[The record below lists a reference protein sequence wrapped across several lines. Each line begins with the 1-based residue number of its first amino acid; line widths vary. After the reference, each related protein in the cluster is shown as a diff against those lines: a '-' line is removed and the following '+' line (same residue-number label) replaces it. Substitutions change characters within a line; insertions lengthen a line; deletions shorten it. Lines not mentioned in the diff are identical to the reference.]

1 MLKVENLRAGYS
13 GDDAVRGISIEVAE
27 RSCVA
32 LVGANGAGKST
43 LVKSVCGLL
52 TPRGG
57 KVLFG
62 GEEIMGLPASQ
73 VAIRGLS
80 LCPEGRRLFAPLS
93 VEENLLLGAYP
104 RLPSFGP
111 FRRAA
116 SGDLQRIYEMF
127 PRLGERRSQQAGSLS
142 GGEQQMLAIGR
153 LLMARPRL
161 MILDEPSM
169 GLAPMLVKEVFL
181 AISSLRA
188 SGMTILLSEQFAKS
202 ALAVSDRAYIIEQG
216 RVVLEGS
223 SAALA
228 KDPAVMA
235 AYLG

>member
-13 GDDAVRGISIEVAE
+13 GDDAVRGISIQVAE
-27 RSCVA
+27 GSCVA

-43 LVKSVCGLL
+43 LAKALCGLL
-52 TPRGG
+52 VPRGG
-57 KVLFG
+57 RVFFDGK
-62 GEEIMGLPASQ
+62 EITGLPASE
-73 VAIRGLS
+73 VARRGLS
-80 LCPEGRRLFAPLS
+80 LCPEGRRVFGPLT

-116 SGDLQRIYEMF
+116 SSDLQRIYTMF
-127 PRLGERRSQQAGSLS
+127 PRLGERRLQQAGTLS

-153 LLMARPRL
+153 VLMARPRFVV
-161 MILDEPSM
+161 LDEPSM
-169 GLAPMLVKEVFL
+169 GLAPVVVKEVFE

-188 SGMTILLSEQFAKS
+188 SGMTILLSEQFAKK
-202 ALAVSDRAYIIEQG
+202 ALALSDRAYIIERG
-216 RVVLEGS
+216 SVVLEGES
-223 SAALA
+223 KGLA
-228 KDPAVMA
+228 KNPAVMA